1 VLLAVFVLI
10 DKIEPFHQPF
20 SLDNYTLYYP
30 FAEHE
35 RVTVTMAG
43 IIAIGF
49 PMLVIIVYTMV
60 IDGIF
65 SHQTPMPAARG
76 GLKRLTGRY
85 RLKDRLW
92 ELNCGLL
99 GLFLSVCFAF
109 TITGALKN
117 AIGKPRPDII
127 SRCKIDV
134 DKTTLKPYELATVA
148 LCKQTDNYLK
158 QDGFKSFPSGHSSG
172 RCLLLPGA
180 QCG

>member
-35 RVTVTMAG
+35 RVTVPMAG
-43 IIAIGF
+43 LIAVVF
-49 PMLVIIVYTMV
+49 PMFVIILYTMV

-65 SHQTPMPAARG
+65 SHQTPMPSGRA
-76 GLKRLTGRY
+76 GLKRLSGRY

-92 ELNCGLL
+92 EMNCGIL
-99 GLFLSVCFAF
+99 GLLLSVGFAF

-117 AIGKPRPDII
+117 AIGKPRPDVI
-127 SRCKIDV
+127 SRCNIDV
-134 DKTTLKPYELATVA
+134 TDTSLKRFPLATVA
-148 LCKQTDNYLK
+148 LCKQDDDYIK

-172 RCLLLPGA
+172 MSPQAVL
-180 QCG
+180 